1 MLTGVLNSL
10 MLVVI
15 FFLFFSLRFLWVVL
29 GQIYVT
35 AKIENRKEKRL
46 WCKEGSLT
54 KCCIVLVVM
63 VLVGNA
69 EFCNYISLYIETQ

>member
-1 MLTGVLNSL
+1 MLPGVLNSL

-54 KCCIVLVVM
+54 KCCIVLV
-63 VLVGNA
+63 GNA